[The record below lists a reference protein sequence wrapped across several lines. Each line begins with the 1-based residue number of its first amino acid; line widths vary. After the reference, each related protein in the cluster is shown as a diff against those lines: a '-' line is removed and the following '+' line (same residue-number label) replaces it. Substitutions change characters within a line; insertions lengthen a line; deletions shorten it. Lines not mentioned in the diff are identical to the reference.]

1 MQLKTLINCF
11 CEINSSSKLY
21 SKSRVSKYK
30 AGCIHKKNL
39 KLGEKIKYS
48 TANRTTIYEIEI
60 YIYMCVC
67 VCVCDGE
74 WSGFRFHP
82 IHPFSKEQV
91 LYVFAPLKK
100 RATESNRVW
109 RGKSFS
115 VSDKRSR
122 LPHATLRY
130 AVHIF
135 KPCWPA
141 HVLNLCVSVY
151 VCFFFYSNDI

>member
-1 MQLKTLINCF
+1 
-11 CEINSSSKLY
+11 
-21 SKSRVSKYK
+21 
-30 AGCIHKKNL
+30 
-39 KLGEKIKYS
+39 
-48 TANRTTIYEIEI
+48 
-60 YIYMCVC
+60 MCVC

-74 WSGFRFHP
+74 WPGFRFHP
-82 IHPFSKEQV
+82 IHHFSKEQV
-91 LYVFAPLKK
+91 LYVFARLKK

-141 HVLNLCVSVY
+141 HVLNLCVCVY
-151 VCFFFYSNDI
+151 VCFFFLLQRYLTKFLLLFICYPPCLFASYWEKKLLFLLQKNDLFSGSSNNEVQTAYCA